1 MAVYKIF
8 PEKDATLYERFP
20 SMNTGLDQILE
31 ASSFYTLGDRYNS
44 RYLIQFST
52 TEIQNVL
59 NNTVTGSW
67 DAYLKNHSATV
78 SGLNTDTDLYFYTV
92 SGSWNMGTGRYS
104 DLPIVENGCSWDFR
118 TTSGSGNWT
127 SAGGDFYESPVYSQS
142 FSYTNPIDV
151 NVKVTDTITSWYSAS
166 VPNDG
171 FLVRLTSSVED
182 STSLSTQ
189 PIFKNFSIDTN
200 TIYPPYLEIKF
211 DDYSFNTGSS
221 TNTILNNFESFMSIY
236 NNAGEYYPQSITRFR
251 LAAIPKY
258 PDRVFT
264 TASYYTENY
273 YLPEVSSSYAI
284 KDSSTNEVVVDF
296 DATYTRISADSVSS
310 YFDVYMNG
318 LEPER
323 QYTVLIKS
331 IIGGVTKVWD
341 EDLMFKV
348 ING

>member
-31 ASSFYTLGDRYNS
+31 ASSHYTLGNRYNS

-59 NNTVTGSW
+59 NNTVTGTW
-67 DAYLKNHSATV
+67 DAYLKNYSATV
-78 SGLNTDTDLYFYTV
+78 SGLNTDTDLYFYTI
-92 SGSWNMGTGRYS
+92 SGSWSMGTGKYS

-118 TTSGSGNWT
+118 TTSGSGDWV
-127 SAGGDFYESPVYSQS
+127 SPGGDVHALPVYSQS
-142 FSYTNPIDV
+142 FSYSNPVDV
-151 NVKVTDTITSWYSAS
+151 NVQVTNTIHTWYSAS

-182 STSLSTQ
+182 STDLNTQ

-200 TIYPPYLEIKF
+200 TIYPPYLEVKF

-221 TNTILNNFESFMSIY
+221 TNTILNTFESFMSVY
-236 NNAGEYYPQSITRFR
+236 NNSGKYYPQSITRFR

-284 KDSSTNEVVVDF
+284 KDSSTNEFVVDF
-296 DATYTRISADSVSS
+296 DATYTRISADEISS

>member
-8 PEKDATLYERFP
+8 PEKDATLYERYP

-31 ASSFYTLGDRYNS
+31 ASSYYSLGDRYNS

-59 NNTVTGSW
+59 NNTVTGTW
-67 DAYLKNHSATV
+67 DAYLKNYSATT
-78 SGLNTDTDLYFYTV
+78 SGLNTDTELYFYTV
-92 SGSWNMGTGRYS
+92 SGSWNMGTGRYLDS
-104 DLPIVENGCSWDFR
+104 PQVDNGCSWNFR
-118 TTSGSGNWT
+118 TTSGSGAWE
-127 SAGGDFYESPVYSQS
+127 SAGGDVYASPVYSQS
-142 FSYTNPIDV
+142 FAYSNPIDV
-151 NVKVTDTITSWYSAS
+151 NVQVTDTIHDWYSAS

-171 FLVRLTSSVED
+171 FLVRLTSSIED
-182 STSLSTQ
+182 SNNLNIQ

-221 TNTILNNFESFMSIY
+221 SNTILDNFESFISIY

-258 PDRVFT
+258 PNRQFI

-273 YLPEVSSSYAI
+273 YLPEASSSYAI
-284 KDSSTNEVVVDF
+284 KDSSTNEFIVDF
-296 DATYTRISADSVSS
+296 DSTYTRISADSVSS

>member
-8 PEKDATLYERFP
+8 PTQDATLYEQYP
-20 SMNTGLDQILE
+20 SKNTGLDQILE
-31 ASSFYTLGDRYNS
+31 VSSYYYLGDRYNS

-52 TEIQNVL
+52 DEIQDVIDNK
-59 NNTVTGSW
+59 VTGSW
-67 DAYLKNHSATV
+67 TSYLRNFNANV
-78 SGLNTDTDLYFYTV
+78 SGLAINTNLHFFTV
-92 SGSWNMGTGRYS
+92 SGSWGMGTGRYS
-104 DLPIVENGCSWDFR
+104 DSPDVVNGTSWVWKDY
-118 TTSGSGNWT
+118 SGSVAWI
-127 SAGGDFYESPVYSQS
+127 SAGGDYNASPEYSQS
-142 FSYTNPIDV
+142 FSYSNPIDINV
-151 NVKVTDTITSWYSAS
+151 NVSTTVESWYSGS
-166 VPNDG
+166 DNDG
-171 FLVRLTSSVED
+171 FLVKLSSSVED
-182 STSLSTQ
+182 STSTTNQ
-189 PIFKNFSIDTN
+189 PIFKYFSIDTN
-200 TIYPPYLEIKF
+200 TIYPPCLEFRWNDSIW
-211 DDYSFNTGSS
+211 NTGSNAVLS
-221 TNTILNNFESFMSIY
+221 TPEAFISIY
-236 NNAGEYYPQSITRFR
+236 NNAGVYYSESVPRFR

-258 PDRVFT
+258 PDRQFI

-273 YLPEVSSSYAI
+273 YLPESQSLYAI
-284 KDSSTNEVVVDF
+284 KDSATNEFVVDF